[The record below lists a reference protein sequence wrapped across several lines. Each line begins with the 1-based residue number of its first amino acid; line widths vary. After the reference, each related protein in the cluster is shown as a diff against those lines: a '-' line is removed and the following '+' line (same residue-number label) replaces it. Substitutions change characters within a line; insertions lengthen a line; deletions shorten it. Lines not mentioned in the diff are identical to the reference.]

1 MSKAAETTGSVKRR
15 SSFSEAWDRLRKN
28 KLAMVALVIVCLLI
42 IMALA
47 ADLIVP
53 YSKAVTN
60 DASAKLAKPS
70 AEHWFGCDNLG
81 RDLFAR
87 VIHGSR
93 VSLALGF
100 AATAIVTVIASLLGA
115 SAAFIGGKFD
125 SIVMRLADIISSIP
139 SILLSLAISAGFGIG
154 VPQLILAITVGA
166 LPGFTRVTRSTVL
179 GIAGQEYIEAARAVG
194 VSTPKIILSHI
205 LPNALGTIL
214 VQSTMMVSSNILM
227 GTMLSFLGLG
237 APIPT
242 PEWGSIMSEGLPY
255 LRYVTHVVVFPTIFI
270 AVTAL
275 SINILGDGLRDAFD
289 PRLKGKA

>member
-1 MSKAAETTGSVKRR
+1 MSTAKTQSQAGKRR
-15 SSFSEAWDRLRKN
+15 GPFAEAWDRLKKN
-28 KLAMVALVIVCLLI
+28 KLAMVCLVVIILLVLVALF
-42 IMALA
+42 

-60 DASAKLAKPS
+60 NGSAKLAKPS

-87 VIHGSR
+87 IIHGSR
-93 VSLALGF
+93 VSLTLGF
-100 AATAIVTVIASLLGA
+100 AATAIVTVLCSVLGA
-115 SAAFIGGKFD
+115 AVAFIGGKFD
-125 SIVMRLADIISSIP
+125 AIVMRIADILSSMP
-139 SILLSLAISAGFGIG
+139 SILMSLAIVAGFGQGI
-154 VPQLILAITVGA
+154 PQLILAGA
-166 LPGFTRVTRSTVL
+166 SVDDVYVTVL

-194 VSTPKIILSHI
+194 VSTGKIIISHI

-214 VQSTMMVSSNILM
+214 VQSTMMVASNILA

-242 PEWGSIMSEGLPY
+242 PEWGAIMSEGLPTI
-255 LRYVTHVVVFPTIFI
+255 RYVSHVVIFPTIFI
-270 AVTAL
+270 ALTVL